1 MIEITL
7 KKHLLSKKHTVVLY
21 DSIENLPAHLFSK
34 MQKYHMIQ
42 SAVGSNISEF
52 DSHFE
57 AVIEFLTHDKKDK
70 AIAELKNTRL
80 LFWHVLNEDDP
91 SHLAFCCMVH
101 SIDGEEIKDYSET
114 SLEKIMKRLSNMG
127 LTQKIVAEQAVKKN
141 SKMN

>member
-1 MIEITL
+1 
-7 KKHLLSKKHTVVLY
+7 
-21 DSIENLPAHLFSK
+21 
-34 MQKYHMIQ
+34 MIQ